1 MKPIMSFWSEPY
13 IRSKH
18 NKWFNA
24 DSFSLSWILSVA
36 AVTKSYG
43 KPHLYT
49 DEIGKHF
56 LVDRLG
62 LSFASIDLSLNE
74 LRGKNPLMFSLG
86 RTYAIGVQK
95 ESFVHVDYDAY
106 PFSPIPQELLTN
118 GVFWEREIFVD
129 VSKASTP
136 MRLDLFGGLK
146 GLPEWWAA
154 GISNKQAKFYKNGII
169 AGSNIEYFSRL
180 SQSIFDVVNSNT
192 DNQFAE
198 IDLLCKKDPSART
211 PFFVPQYILSEY
223 LPYALAKHM
232 NITPRFMISG
242 NGTAASRFTHIHGRK
257 NEQSE
262 IYGRLVRRLV
272 TDYPESSEL
281 LDRLQITKFKQ
292 IPKVSVIVMPNESSS
307 VYDSVLRAL
316 IPRKI
321 APDEVLVSSYKLGVT
336 DRQLLSKIDGVRMIP
351 EGTSYLGSLEAAFR
365 RTSGQVII
373 ILDGHVRL
381 PKQYIEKFLAG
392 FIEYPNSVFCT
403 ASSDFSDKTN
413 HISYGGLEDQT
424 GIRPDL
430 STTTSEVFD
439 MPKVQSLFG
448 GAIALSNEAMHA
460 LFDPTNKVDSHSN
473 ISRHLEKKNYE
484 LRCIKSLLVSHNF
497 KREASYIAP

>member
-18 NKWFNA
+18 NRWFNP

-36 AVTKSYG
+36 AITKSYG
-43 KPHLYT
+43 QPHLYT

-56 LVDRLG
+56 LVDQLG

-74 LRGKNPLMFSLG
+74 LRGKNPLIFSLG

-95 ESFVHVDYDAY
+95 EPFVHVDYDAY
-106 PFSPIPQELLTN
+106 AFSHIPQELLAN

-129 VSKASTP
+129 ASKTNVP
-136 MRLDLFGGLK
+136 MRPEFLGGLK
-146 GLPEWWAA
+146 GLPDWWAT
-154 GISNKQAKFYKNGII
+154 GITNGQCKFYKNGII
-169 AGSNIEYFSRL
+169 AGSNLEYFSRL
-180 SQSIFDVVNSNT
+180 SQAIFDIVNSNT
-192 DNQFAE
+192 DLSFADM
-198 IDLLCKKDPSART
+198 DLLCKKDPSAKSS
-211 PFFVPQYILSEY
+211 FFIPQYILSEY
-223 LPYALAKHM
+223 LPYALARHM

-242 NGTAASRFTHIHGRK
+242 GGTTASRFSHIHGKK

-262 IYGRLVRRLV
+262 MYGRLVRKIV

-281 LDRLQITKFKQ
+281 LDKLQITKFKKM
-292 IPKVSVIVMPNESSS
+292 PKVSVIVMPNESSS

-321 APDEVLVSSYKLGVT
+321 APDEVIVSSYKLGVT
-336 DRQLLSKIDGVRMIP
+336 DRQLLSKIEGVRIIP
-351 EGTSYLGSLEAAFR
+351 EGDSYLASLEAAFR
-365 RTSGQVII
+365 KTSGQVII
-373 ILDGHVRL
+373 VLDGHVRL

-392 FIEYPNSVFCT
+392 FIEHPNSVFCS

-413 HISYGGLEDQT
+413 HISYGGLEDQS

-430 STTTSEVFD
+430 SATISEVFD

-448 GAIALSNEAMHA
+448 GAVALSNEAMHA
-460 LFDPTNKVDSHSN
+460 LFDPANKIDSHSR
-473 ISRHLEKKNYE
+473 ISRHLEGKGYD
-484 LRCIKSLLVSHNF
+484 LRCVKSLLVSHNF
-497 KREASYIAP
+497 KREANYIAP